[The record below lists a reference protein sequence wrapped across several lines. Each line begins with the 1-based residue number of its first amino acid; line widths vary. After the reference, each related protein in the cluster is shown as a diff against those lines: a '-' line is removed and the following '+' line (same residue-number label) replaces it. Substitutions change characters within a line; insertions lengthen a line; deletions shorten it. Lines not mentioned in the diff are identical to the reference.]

1 MKRFKF
7 FGIILLT
14 LLIIIGE
21 CGCSIS
27 KVIDGLRNNN
37 KESSADI
44 VGDMRMH
51 LSEKYGYIDYDIEGF
66 IAAGWDHPY
75 DRLNLSTKVDGIEE
89 PFSVERHKSDDGYTF
104 EDNYFG
110 IIVRGEF
117 EDKVKEY
124 AEKYFSDFKVYAGLT
139 SNNYPNS
146 LTKESTLEDL
156 MEVKSELDD
165 ITFFV
170 LVKEEFGST
179 DVFNDVAKEFIEDW
193 SGLGLESTP
202 RVIYLSEEVY
212 NSTDRTDYLDVLGD
226 KKIAEYREMVN

>member
-14 LLIIIGE
+14 LLIIIGA

-44 VGDMRMH
+44 VSDMRMH
-51 LSEKYGYIDYDIEGF
+51 LYEKYGYIDYDIEGF
-66 IAAGWDHPY
+66 IGAGWDHPY

-89 PFSVERHKSDDGYTF
+89 SFSVERHKSDDGYTF

-156 MEVKSELDD
+156 MEVKSELRD

-170 LVKEEFGST
+170 FVKEEFSST
-179 DVFNDVAKEFIEDW
+179 DDFNDVAKEFVEDW

-212 NSTDRTDYLDVLGD
+212 NITDRSDYIDVVGNRE
-226 KKIAEYREMVN
+226 ITEYMESVN

>member
-104 EDNYFG
+104 EDNYFAFV
-110 IIVRGEF
+110 VRDEF
-117 EDKVKEY
+117 EDKVSEY
-124 AEKYFSDFKVYAGLT
+124 AEKYFTNFKVNAGLE

-146 LTKESTLEDL
+146 LTKDSTFEDL
-156 MEVKSELDD
+156 MKVKSELRD
-165 ITFFV
+165 ITILVF
-170 LVKEEFGST
+170 VKENFNSNDEFNTAAKAFVAEWKGVGLKST
-179 DVFNDVAKEFIEDW
+179 M
-193 SGLGLESTP
+193 
-202 RVIYLSEEVY
+202 RVIYLSEEIY
-212 NSTDRTDYLDVLGD
+212 DATDRSNYGDVLVD
-226 KKIAEYREMVN
+226 NKITEYMESVN